1 MVTRMHNQGDVYCAL
16 PRLSAMRA
24 FRRLTLLQKIVCCL
38 LQKIESLR
46 ARLNSVADRSLTASS
61 TIHSSFMPSRRRPN
75 KTESIDQ
82 QPGPSMAI
90 AAQTQ
95 MSRIPS
101 FGFSIVIKIINAS
114 SSAARIPAT
123 GVHSPMSRSPPG
135 IAEVSASKPRLR
147 DPEAAIA
154 AITFVRKYPPD
165 AIRNTS
171 RPAPGHPFGKIENR
185 RCKEASPF
193 FALNS
198 TFELKAPE
206 TPRRVRRKSPFRVL
220 IGR

>member
-1 MVTRMHNQGDVYCAL
+1 
-16 PRLSAMRA
+16 MRA
-24 FRRLTLLQKIVCCL
+24 FRRLTLLQELVCCL
-38 LQKIESLR
+38 LQKNESLR
-46 ARLNSVADRSLTASS
+46 ARLNSMADSSLTARSGV
-61 TIHSSFMPSRRRPN
+61 HSSFMSSRRRPN

-95 MSRIPS
+95 MSRTPS
-101 FGFSIVIKIINAS
+101 FGSWLVLKINSAS

-147 DPEAAIA
+147 DPEGAIS
-154 AITFVRKYPPD
+154 AIPFVSKYPPD
-165 AIRNTS
+165 AIRSTN

-185 RCKEASPF
+185 RCKEVSPF
-193 FALNS
+193 LLSIVHAN
-198 TFELKAPE
+198 
-206 TPRRVRRKSPFRVL
+206 
-220 IGR
+220 